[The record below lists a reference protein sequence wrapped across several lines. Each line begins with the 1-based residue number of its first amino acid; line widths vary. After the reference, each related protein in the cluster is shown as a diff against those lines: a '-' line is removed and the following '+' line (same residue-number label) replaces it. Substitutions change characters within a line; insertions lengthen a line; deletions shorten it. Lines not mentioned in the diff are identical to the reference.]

1 MRADPNSF
9 CRAMACVP
17 ILAAW
22 LAAHSALPSAQA
34 PNGPPPAAPSP
45 ALAPASLDIEAREK
59 FLASARIIH
68 EKAPPKG
75 TTNTRRVTLSDGT
88 LTHDAS
94 VQTIDEAKAVF
105 QGTQGTEL
113 NFKDSW
119 RFNVAAYRIDRLLA
133 IGMIPATVER
143 NFNGK
148 PGSFTWWVDDVLM
161 DEQERYR
168 QKRVVPDT
176 SDWNEQMWIT
186 RLFDQLIAN
195 VDRNLGNLLI
205 DKAYNIWMIDH
216 SRAFRLNKDL
226 RSPGNLS
233 RVDRALLDRLRQMTR
248 DNLSA
253 ATGKYLTEG
262 EVDAL
267 LNRRDRI
274 VAHFDQGGSTLIFD
288 RRAR

>member
-1 MRADPNSF
+1 MRAPSSF
-9 CRAMACVP
+9 RPVMASVP

-22 LAAHSALPSAQA
+22 LAAHSAVPSAQA
-34 PNGPPPAAPSP
+34 PTLSTPAAPSP
-45 ALAPASLDIEAREK
+45 AVAATSLDFEAREK
-59 FLASARIIH
+59 FLASARIIK
-68 EKAPPKG
+68 EKPAPKG
-75 TTNTRRVTLSDGT
+75 TTNTRRLTLSDGS

-143 NFNGK
+143 DFNGK

-161 DEQERYR
+161 AEQERYR

-176 SDWNEQMWIT
+176 NDWNQQMWIT

-233 RVDRALLDRLRQMTR
+233 RVDRALFDRLRQVSR
-248 DNLSA
+248 ESLRA
-253 ATGKYLTEG
+253 ATGEYLTDG

-274 VAHFDQGGSTLIFD
+274 VAHFEQGGAPLLFD

>member
-1 MRADPNSF
+1 M
-9 CRAMACVP
+9 MASVP

-22 LAAHSALPSAQA
+22 LAAHSAVPIAQA
-34 PNGPPPAAPSP
+34 PNSQPAAAASP
-45 ALAPASLDIEAREK
+45 AAAAAALDIDARER

-68 EKAPPKG
+68 EKPAPKG

-88 LTHDAS
+88 LTHEAS

-143 NFNGK
+143 ELNGK
-148 PGSFTWWVDDVLM
+148 AGSFTWWVDDVLM

-176 SDWNEQMWIT
+176 KDWNEQMWIT

-205 DKAYNIWMIDH
+205 DKSYNIWMIDH
-216 SRAFRLNKDL
+216 SRAFRLNKEL

-233 RVDRALLDRLRQMTR
+233 RVDRALLDRLRQLSR
-248 DNLSA
+248 DSLGA
-253 ATGKYLTEG
+253 ATNRYLTDG

-274 VAHFDQGGSTLIFD
+274 VAHFDQGGPTLVFD